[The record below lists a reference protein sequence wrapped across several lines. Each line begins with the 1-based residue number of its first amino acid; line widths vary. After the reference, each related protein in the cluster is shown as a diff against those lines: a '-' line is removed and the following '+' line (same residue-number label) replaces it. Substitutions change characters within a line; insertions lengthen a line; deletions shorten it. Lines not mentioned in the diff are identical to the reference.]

1 MSFVVGTGDEIEQ
14 SELPALEQL
23 TKMGY
28 EYKSKNDINKERQR
42 TTEVLLYGRLKEA
55 IRRLNPKLDEDGIS
69 DALNQIKEDS
79 FPFTY
84 PMMETNEKVRAKMVG
99 LSQTGGLEPITVDQY
114 DESGTVKKTV
124 KLFDFDNIENNDFIV
139 TNQFE
144 LQGFKNPIYPDIV
157 LFVNGI
163 PLVIIEAKSPF
174 RRNWLEDAVERENFR
189 KYRSTGNGYERL
201 MFYNHILVATCGTQ
215 ARHGTIS
222 SDVNHFQNSRWSSAY
237 PLTIEQVEEKYGKSR
252 EQEVLIAGMLERSHL
267 LDLLKDYVI
276 YQTIG
281 NKRVKII
288 AKHQQYR
295 AVTKCTK
302 QIKTVEGR
310 RGGVIWHTQGSG
322 KSYTMQWVAKQAIQ
336 YGNLPLVIVTDRR
349 QLDKQIHTTFSEAGF
364 PNPIKANRSTDLADF
379 VKSPRGKTMMTTI
392 QKFEE
397 ISETTD
403 EKIIVLVDEAHRSQY
418 GIASGAMDKAMPNG
432 VYFGFTG
439 TPIDK
444 KDKSTYRTFGDLI
457 DKYGFEESKADGATI
472 PITHVGR
479 LPNLFVEG
487 DESIDEL
494 FERIIGSEP
503 NMTPELKERLKKEYI
518 TKAKIAEA
526 PQRIKR
532 IALDIVEHYTKYILD
547 NGYKAMIV
555 ASSRESAILYK
566 KELERLSA
574 PPSKIIMDQKIGET
588 GKDGISWDKYY
599 LTDSQ
604 KRHAEDYFK
613 TIEDPTKILI
623 VVDMLLVGFDAP
635 VAKVMYLDKSLK
647 EHSLLQAIARV
658 NRPYDENKTEGLI
671 VDYYGITKNME
682 KAFEIF
688 DSEDIKGAWE
698 PDDYQLTVLKVSHS
712 EVMKHVQGLDLKDLD
727 QITIAFEPAD
737 KRDTFEEDFKKFAK
751 VLNSQLY
758 KKESVQ
764 YVPDFK
770 TLAKVRNHLRNTYD
784 DPRFSTRKYAPLIQ
798 KIIDDAIRATGITEI
813 GKPREITPQNF
824 LADLNKTKSTRARTA
839 ILKNKTQQV
848 IKENYSHNPT
858 YYEKLWQLLTR
869 IILEEE
875 NRVKTEANYLDMESK
890 IQDIYKK
897 ATEIEEERKK
907 LGFERDIEFAIYGLL
922 QEYKEDKDN
931 SIKITNDLGKKLLP
945 ETEIVEW
952 YNKPSTKRKMEEITY
967 DILDSSGI
975 PEDDIVELSEKILF
989 LLNKDNV

>member
-1 MSFVVGTGDEIEQ
+1 
-14 SELPALEQL
+14 
-23 TKMGY
+23 
-28 EYKSKNDINKERQR
+28 
-42 TTEVLLYGRLKEA
+42 
-55 IRRLNPKLDEDGIS
+55 
-69 DALNQIKEDS
+69 
-79 FPFTY
+79 
-84 PMMETNEKVRAKMVG
+84 
-99 LSQTGGLEPITVDQY
+99 
-114 DESGTVKKTV
+114 
-124 KLFDFDNIENNDFIV
+124 
-139 TNQFE
+139 
-144 LQGFKNPIYPDIV
+144 
-157 LFVNGI
+157 
-163 PLVIIEAKSPF
+163 
-174 RRNWLEDAVERENFR
+174 
-189 KYRSTGNGYERL
+189 
-201 MFYNHILVATCGTQ
+201 
-215 ARHGTIS
+215 
-222 SDVNHFQNSRWSSAY
+222 
-237 PLTIEQVEEKYGKSR
+237 
-252 EQEVLIAGMLERSHL
+252 
-267 LDLLKDYVI
+267 
-276 YQTIG
+276 
-281 NKRVKII
+281 
-288 AKHQQYR
+288 
-295 AVTKCTK
+295 
-302 QIKTVEGR
+302 
-310 RGGVIWHTQGSG
+310 
-322 KSYTMQWVAKQAIQ
+322 
-336 YGNLPLVIVTDRR
+336 
-349 QLDKQIHTTFSEAGF
+349 
-364 PNPIKANRSTDLADF
+364 
-379 VKSPRGKTMMTTI
+379 
-392 QKFEE
+392 
-397 ISETTD
+397 
-403 EKIIVLVDEAHRSQY
+403 
-418 GIASGAMDKAMPNG
+418 
-432 VYFGFTG
+432 
-439 TPIDK
+439 
-444 KDKSTYRTFGDLI
+444 
-457 DKYGFEESKADGATI
+457 
-472 PITHVGR
+472 
-479 LPNLFVEG
+479 
-487 DESIDEL
+487 
-494 FERIIGSEP
+494 
-503 NMTPELKERLKKEYI
+503 
-518 TKAKIAEA
+518 
-526 PQRIKR
+526 
-532 IALDIVEHYTKYILD
+532 
-547 NGYKAMIV
+547 MIV

-566 KELERLSA
+566 EELVRLSA

-737 KRDTFEEDFKKFAK
+737 KRDTFEDDFKKFAK